1 MDENYYSDKV
11 RKDFIKT
18 NLCKDDATLIR
29 YYENNDVQKF
39 RKRLVKLSDD
49 NSVEQV
55 VYTFVTD
62 SIRDVLYDII
72 GKLTLYMRPMGDLV
86 ISGGEAFN
94 IYFDKQNRIIT
105 SDIDTKFIPTFTE
118 NVFRNIQISKILLW
132 DKLGKVSKS
141 FENLISKK
149 VKKFIETSKVGKILG
164 IKIPSK
170 GPYVSR
176 RYTLIKKMKQSNKNN
191 VQEKNVLIDVE
202 VFALDLKL
210 RYFLPSDKKVTTRN
224 LGGILDIAF
233 MRPGEIGYEVVFS
246 REKGLFY
253 KKFGTEEVVYNKN
266 ILFADKKFLIED
278 LYIMNSLGL
287 RPHKKKKD
295 QKRIYAFAKKV
306 LKLKNIPKTSD
317 IFEKVLKSIPK
328 PKTRV
333 IRRRTIPYQYVEL
346 AKKINPI
353 KYESRTTPVEKSKK
367 LLVGLKGTK
376 NLNLQNFKPTK
387 SNYRFNLTTQKWV
400 RDGRPSYIRNT
411 YNYRPKELPNKIKDT
426 YRARD
431 VLYGYNPVRNR
442 SVHPQLIKSAAL
454 IQFAGLKNRPIIS

>member
-1 MDENYYSDKV
+1 MDENYYSDKT
-11 RKDFIKT
+11 REDFIKT
-18 NLCKDDATLIR
+18 NLCKGDATLLR

-39 RKRLVKLSDD
+39 RKRLVRVSDD
-49 NSVEQV
+49 DAVEQV

-62 SIRDVLYDII
+62 AIRDILYDII
-72 GKLTLYMRPMGDLV
+72 GKLTMYMRPMGDLV

-94 IYFDKQNRIIT
+94 IFFDKGHRIVT
-105 SDIDTKFIPTFTE
+105 SDIDTKFVPTFTE
-118 NVFRNIQISKILLW
+118 NVFRNLQVSKILLW
-132 DKLGKVSKS
+132 DKLGGVSEN
-141 FENLISKK
+141 FENVISKR
-149 VKKFIETSKVGKILG
+149 VKKFVETSRVGRLLG

-170 GPYVSR
+170 GPYVNR
-176 RYTLIKKMKQSNKNN
+176 RYTLIRKKKQSNKNN
-191 VQEKNVLIDVE
+191 VQEKDVLIDVE

-210 RYFLPSDKKVTTRN
+210 RYFLPGDNKVTLRN

-253 KKFGTEEVVYNKN
+253 KKFGIDEMVYNKN
-266 ILFADKKFLIED
+266 ILFADKRFLIED

-295 QKRIYAFAKKV
+295 QKRIYTFAKKV
-306 LKLKNIPKTSD
+306 LKLQNIPKTGD

-328 PKTRV
+328 PRTRV
-333 IRRRTIPYQYVEL
+333 IRKRTIPYQYVEL
-346 AKKINPI
+346 AKKVNPL
-353 KYESRTTPVEKSKK
+353 KYQSRTTPVEKSKK
-367 LLVGLKGTK
+367 LLIGLKGTK
-376 NLNLQNFKPTK
+376 NLNLQNFKPTM

-411 YNYRPKELPNKIKDT
+411 YNYRLKELPNKIKES

-442 SVHPQLIKSAAL
+442 RVHPQLIKSAAL
-454 IQFAGLKNRPIIS
+454 IQFVGLKNRPTIS

>member
-1 MDENYYSDKV
+1 MDENYYSEKV
-11 RKDFIKT
+11 RKNFIKT
-18 NLCKDDATLIR
+18 SLCKDDSTLLR

-39 RKRLVKLSDD
+39 RKRLIKLSDD

-62 SIRDVLYDII
+62 SIRDILYDIV
-72 GKLTLYMRPMGDLV
+72 GKLTLYLRPMGDLV

-94 IYFDKQNRIIT
+94 IYFDKNNRIIT

-118 NVFRNIQISKILLW
+118 NIFRNIQISKILLW
-132 DKLGKVSKS
+132 DKLGKVSES
-141 FENLISKK
+141 FESLISKRI
-149 VKKFIETSKVGKILG
+149 KKFVETSKVGKLLG
-164 IKIPSK
+164 IKIPNN
-170 GPYVSR
+170 GPYVTR
-176 RYTLIKKMKQSNKNN
+176 RYTLIKKNKQSDKNN
-191 VQEKNVLIDVE
+191 VQAKNVLIDVE

-210 RYFLPSDKKVTTRN
+210 RYFLPSDKKVTLRN
-224 LGGILDIAF
+224 IGGILDIAF

-253 KKFGTEEVVYNKN
+253 KKIGTDQMVYNKN

-287 RPHKKKKD
+287 RPQKKKKD
-295 QKRIYAFAKKV
+295 QKRIYTFAKKV
-306 LKLKNIPKTSD
+306 LKLENIPKNGD

-328 PKTRV
+328 PKTRI

-346 AKKINPI
+346 AKKINPVR
-353 KYESRTTPVEKSKK
+353 YESRTTSVEKSKK
-367 LLVGLKGTK
+367 LLQGLKGTK
-376 NLNLQNFKPTK
+376 GINIPGFKPTV
-387 SNYRFNLTTQKWV
+387 SNYRFNLTSQKWV
-400 RDGRPSYIRNT
+400 RDGRPSYIRDT
-411 YNYRPKELPNKIKDT
+411 YNYRPTNIPNNIKES

-442 SVHPQLIKSAAL
+442 GVHPKLLKSAAL
-454 IQFAGLKNRPIIS
+454 IQFVGLKNRPNIS